1 MNSNNLLGGTKMKEI
16 KSNLKKTL
24 ANTMYNV
31 AVKNANTTSCII
43 VHQPVAPADL
53 KKLSK
58 IK

>member
-1 MNSNNLLGGTKMKEI
+1 MNLI
-16 KSNLKKTL
+16 KTNLKKTL
-24 ANTMYNV
+24 ARTMYNV

-43 VHQPVAPADL
+43 AHQPIVPTDL

>member
-1 MNSNNLLGGTKMKEI
+1 MNEL

-24 ANTMYNV
+24 ANVMYNV
-31 AVKNANTTSCII
+31 AVKNANTTSCCI
-43 VHQPVAPADL
+43 VHQPIVPADL